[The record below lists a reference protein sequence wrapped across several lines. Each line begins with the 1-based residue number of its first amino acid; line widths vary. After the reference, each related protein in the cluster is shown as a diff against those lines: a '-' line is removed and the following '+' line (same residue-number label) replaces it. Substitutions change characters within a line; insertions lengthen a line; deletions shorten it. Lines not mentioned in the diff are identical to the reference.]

1 MQLAANV
8 VIAERFRLTRQLGQ
22 GGMGSVWLATHLA
35 LDIPCA
41 VKFIEGEIAQLPEAQ
56 ARFEREAKAAA
67 QLRSPHVVQILD
79 HGVFQGT
86 PYIAME
92 LLDGEDFGK
101 RLQRIGRMPPNDVLR
116 IIGQVCR
123 ALTKA
128 HGVGIVHRDLKPDN
142 IFLVPDDDREI
153 AKVLDFGIA
162 KATGSGIDGS
172 NTKTGAMLG
181 TPYYMSPEQAQ
192 GIKAVDARS
201 DLWSLAVI
209 AFQALTGRL
218 PFESEALGDLLVRI
232 IVAPVPRPSHF
243 VPDLPQ
249 TFDRWWEKAA
259 QRDPAG
265 RFQTA
270 RELGDSLAIALGHSK
285 GLSGDGMGRPMGQGD
300 PGAGNYGA
308 PSPFGSTPQPGF
320 GYTANPV
327 LGATPQPAFGHTPQ
341 PCSPPYGGTQPLQA
355 LGPTTGGSMSRTF
368 DAPPSAAPRGKGPLV
383 ALGGAAV
390 VVLALG
396 VLAVSFALKGKEV
409 PAASAAAAS
418 APAAAATVI
427 PTQPAVTAVPPAPPT
442 PAPPVAA
449 IVAPSATPTPAAP
462 VARAQ
467 RQAGA
472 HGAAR
477 ATAEAHT
484 RAAPRG
490 PSDAQ
495 EGQGR
500 PRDLAGS
507 RPSGPQ
513 GARRHPRPS
522 DAVARG
528 RRAAHALRREPRC
541 ARSPSERLRRHS
553 MRFASAPSRRRWIHG
568 KRSSR
573 SWTRSTKRG

>member
-101 RLQRIGRMPPNDVLR
+101 RLQRIGRMAPSDVLR

-128 HGVGIVHRDLKPDN
+128 HSVGIVHRDLKPEN

-209 AFQALTGRL
+209 VFQALTGRL

-232 IVAPVPRPSHF
+232 IVAPVPMPSHF
-243 VPDLPQ
+243 VSDLPQ
-249 TFDRWWEKAA
+249 TFDRWWEKAS

-265 RFQTA
+265 RFQNA
-270 RELGDSLAIALGHSK
+270 RELGDALAIAFGHSK
-285 GLSGDGMGRPMGQGD
+285 GLSGEGMARPMAGSD
-300 PGAGNYGA
+300 PGAGNYAGGGVG
-308 PSPFGSTPQPGF
+308 PFGNTPHPGF
-320 GYTANPV
+320 GHTASPGF
-327 LGATPQPAFGHTPQ
+327 GATPNPSFGNTPQ
-341 PCSPPYGGTQPLQA
+341 PPYGGTQPLQA
-355 LGPTTGGSMSRTF
+355 LGPTTGASMSRTY
-368 DAPPSAAPRGKGPLV
+368 DAPPSAAPKSKGPLV
-383 ALGGAAV
+383 AALGGAAV
-390 VVLALG
+390 VALALG
-396 VLAVSFALKGKEV
+396 VLGVSFAMKGKEA
-409 PAASAAAAS
+409 PAASAAAAI
-418 APAAAATVI
+418 APPATTAML
-427 PTQPAVTAVPPAPPT
+427 PAQPVVTAAPPAPPP
-442 PAPPVAA
+442 PAPTVAA
-449 IVAPSATPTPAAP
+449 IQAPPATTPPAAP
-462 VARAQ
+462 VPVPSAKP
-467 RQAGA
+467 A
-472 HGAAR
+472 H
-477 ATAEAHT
+477 
-484 RAAPRG
+484 AAPVAPPARQ
-490 PSDAQ
+490 PPA
-495 EGQGR
+495 
-500 PRDLAGS
+500 PAPAAPPPTKKAKVDLG
-507 RPSGPQ
+507 
-513 GARRHPRPS
+513 
-522 DAVARG
+522 
-528 RRAAHALRREPRC
+528 
-541 ARSPSERLRRHS
+541 
-553 MRFASAPSRRRWIHG
+553 I
-568 KRSSR
+568 
-573 SWTRSTKRG
+573 